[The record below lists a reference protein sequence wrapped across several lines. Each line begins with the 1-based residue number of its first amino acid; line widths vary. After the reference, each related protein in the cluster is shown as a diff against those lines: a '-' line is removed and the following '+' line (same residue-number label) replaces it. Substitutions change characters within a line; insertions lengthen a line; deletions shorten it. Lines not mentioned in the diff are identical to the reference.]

1 MQNSHEYVR
10 CSETNVRKSVTKCP
24 AHDADLLIFLRRVFA
39 TPGQMCLDVTGPTRL
54 INLINLTLVTP
65 HFLRNAVK
73 TTCSDMLLQG
83 R

>member
-24 AHDADLLIFLRRVFA
+24 AHDVDLLIFLRRVFA
-39 TPGQMCLDVTGPTRL
+39 NVGQMCLDVTGPTRL

-65 HFLRNAVK
+65 HFLTNAVK